1 MEERMMIN
9 WYVVLA
15 TAAYVGVEGW
25 VSWEEEGYL
34 TKLPFWKHSGNWAD
48 LFLLSVVNGLI
59 WNYCWQY
66 LTASPKVLLT
76 IIPISLI
83 ATIVA
88 HWFWFCSQNITS
100 WVWLDPT
107 EGFLW
112 GMSVSGR
119 LHVVLMTAELTLLIT
134 YALFLSGVPNSTIW
148 AVAILLTV
156 FCPLAILGP
165 CRAITGKWIDYQ
177 GGITLIG
184 ALGLIWGIS
193 LTKLV
198 R

>member
-1 MEERMMIN
+1 MEERMMNN
-9 WYVVLA
+9 WHAVIATMIYVVLEA
-15 TAAYVGVEGW
+15 WT
-25 VSWEEEGYL
+25 SWEEGGSK
-34 TKLPFWKHSGNWAD
+34 TQLPFWRHSGNWAD
-48 LFLLSVVNGLI
+48 LLLLSVVIGLI
-59 WNYCWQY
+59 WNHCRQY
-66 LTASPKVLLT
+66 LTASPKALLV

-83 ATIVA
+83 AAITA

-107 EGFLW
+107 KGFLR

-119 LHVVLMTAELTLLIT
+119 LHVLLMTIDLALLIT
-134 YALFLSGVPNSTIW
+134 YVLSLSGVPNNTVW

-165 CRAITGKWIDYQ
+165 CRAITGKWIDLW

-193 LTKLV
+193 LIKLV
-198 R
+198 H